1 MNCRICGSDDYASIL
16 DMGAIYPSNFIDN
29 GPGVKPKPLHLVK
42 CSYCSLVQLRETFDL
57 DLMYREHYWYR
68 SALNKSMVGS
78 LKDVVD
84 SALKRVTLNKGDA
97 VLDIGCNDGT
107 LLSFYDL
114 RPWNKVG
121 FDPSRNVVP
130 QGVTD
135 DFIFINDYFHVPTK
149 DSNLTHKSKKGDIPV
164 PIHAFGDGFKIITAI
179 AMFYDLEDPNK
190 FLIDVKSV
198 LADDGILII
207 QFTDL
212 LSMLRL
218 NAFDNICHEHLEY
231 YSLQVLNYLLEKHG
245 LNIFDVEYNEVN
257 GGSVRVYAQKSML
270 RKREPA
276 VDMFMSDEKV
286 VLEKLPIEKFGI
298 RILRRKAEL
307 LKLIS
312 EIKDA
317 DKTVYVLGAST
328 KGNTLLQHYG
338 LDSTII
344 DKALEINEDKFGK
357 HTIGTNI
364 PIISEEEGMKD
375 NPDYLLVL
383 PWHFKDFFVAK
394 FETYLT
400 NGGKLIFPLPEVMI
414 V

>member
-1 MNCRICGSDDYASIL
+1 MRCRLCGSDNYASIL

-42 CSYCSLVQLRETFDL
+42 CTSCDLVQLRETFDL
-57 DLMYREHYWYR
+57 DLMYRDHYWYR

-107 LLSFYDL
+107 LLSFYNTK
-114 RPWNKVG
+114 PWNKVG
-121 FDPSRNVVP
+121 FDPSRNVIP
-130 QGVTD
+130 QGITD
-135 DFIFINDYFHVPTK
+135 EFIFINDYFHIP
-149 DSNLTHKSKKGDIPV
+149 SGSPALTRKSDAGSCPI
-164 PIHAFGDGFKIITAI
+164 PIHAFEDGFKIITAI
-179 AMFYDLEDPNK
+179 AMFYDLEDPNQ

-231 YSLQVLNYLLEKHG
+231 YSLSVLNDLLEKHG
-245 LNIFDVEYNEVN
+245 LNIFDVEYNDVN
-257 GGSVRVYAQKSML
+257 GGSVRVYAQKGKA
-270 RKREPA
+270 RKRESS
-276 VDMFMSDEKV
+276 VTKFMSDETIL
-286 VLEKLPIEKFGI
+286 LEKLPIERFGI
-298 RILRRKAEL
+298 RILERKSEL

-312 EIKDA
+312 EIKNNN
-317 DKTVYVLGAST
+317 KSIYVLGAST
-328 KGNTLLQHYG
+328 KGNTLLQYYG
-338 LDSTII
+338 LGSTII
-344 DKALEINEDKFGK
+344 DKALEVNEDKFGRR
-357 HTIGTNI
+357 TIGTNI
-364 PIISEEEGMKD
+364 PIVSEEDGLKD

-394 FETYLT
+394 FETYIT
-400 NGGKLIFPLPEVMI
+400 NGGKLIFPLPEVVI